1 VSPAAKVASE
11 LYPFEG
17 RFFELPGRV
26 LGHGP
31 LRYHYLDEG
40 EGPPIVMLHGNPTW
54 SFYYRDLIPPLA
66 ASHRVLVPDQIGCGY
81 SDKPGDDRYRYTLAS
96 RIDDL
101 EAWLQHLALD
111 APITLVAH
119 DWGGMIAM
127 GWAVR
132 HPELVARIVL
142 MNTAAF
148 HLPDDMRMPPALS
161 FVRGTAL
168 ASWMVR
174 HLNLFARGA
183 GWMAAARPLPKV
195 LRDAYCAPY
204 DTPDHRIATLR
215 FVQDIPLAP
224 GDAAYDTVSEIERGL
239 GRFEKTPIL
248 LLWGQKDFVFKPAVC
263 DVFERIWPHAETH
276 RFPRAGHYVLE
287 DARDEIPPILL
298 DFLTRHP
305 V

>member
-1 VSPAAKVASE
+1 MSPATAVPRA

-17 RFFELPGRV
+17 HEFQRDG
-26 LGHGP
+26 LG
-31 LRYHYLDEG
+31 YHYLDEG
-40 EGPPIVMLHGNPTW
+40 EGPPVVLVHGNPTW
-54 SFYYRDLIPPLA
+54 SFYYRELVPALA
-66 ASHRVLVPDQIGCGY
+66 DTHRVLVPDHIGCGY
-81 SDKPGDDRYRYTLAS
+81 SDKPGDDRYRYTLRS

-101 EAWLQHLALD
+101 EAWLDHLALD
-111 APITLVAH
+111 APVTLVAH

-132 HPELVARIVL
+132 HPERVASITL

-148 HLPDDMRMPPALS
+148 HLPDDMKIPPSLA
-161 FVRGTAL
+161 FVRKTAL

-183 GWMAAARPLPKV
+183 AWMAAARPLPKV

-204 DTPDHRIATLR
+204 DRPEHRLATLR
-215 FVQDIPLAP
+215 FVQDIPLTP
-224 GDAAYDTVSEIERGL
+224 DDAAYDTVTEIEQGL
-239 GRFEKTPIL
+239 GQFDRTPIL

-263 DVFERIWPHAETH
+263 DLFERLWPHAEVH
-276 RFPRAGHYVLE
+276 RFPKAGHYVLE
-287 DARDEIPPILL
+287 DAREEIPPILL
-298 DFLTRHP
+298 GFLARQP